1 MNDLVVS
8 RLISKFQFSEKK
20 KKRAKKTEE
29 HNNNNNNL
37 AEYIYFIVFVV
48 EKYTWILICSFLF
61 FVHFFLH
68 TLLNKM

>member
-48 EKYTWILICSFLF
+48 EKYT
-61 FVHFFLH
+61 
-68 TLLNKM
+68 